1 MTHTPTG
8 AEERKAMRSAPWR
21 AVPLALVLV
30 LALWSCNGPN
40 RGTHTQPSSSS
51 GLNVV
56 VTASPNTISANG
68 GTSTI
73 QVKVFD
79 MNGQLVDGAPVTV
92 TASPASDDA
101 NTASGVTTRGVFTTS
116 FHAKQVA
123 AGTQLTSSPG
133 TVIITASVEDA
144 VATTQITLF

>member
-56 VTASPNTISANG
+56 VTASPDRESPSRVRRLASRSAR
-68 GTSTI
+68 SRA
-73 QVKVFD
+73 
-79 MNGQLVDGAPVTV
+79 L
-92 TASPASDDA
+92 
-101 NTASGVTTRGVFTTS
+101 R
-116 FHAKQVA
+116 A
-123 AGTQLTSSPG
+123 ATCRPS
-133 TVIITASVEDA
+133 A
-144 VATTQITLF
+144 